1 MLVGIVTVE
10 KDLISI
16 QCVGLA
22 RKRGRK
28 EGARKREEEGRRAGM
43 GVRER
48 KRGKEGRDGGEER
61 EEEMER

>member
-28 EGARKREEEGRRAGM
+28 EGARKREERGREGRGEEEGM
-43 GVRER
+43 GERGREEGER
-48 KRGKEGRDGGEER
+48 KGSKGKV
-61 EEEMER
+61 